1 MNKTWIKEH
10 WLEILLCV
18 GIVIQIGALAVFNL
32 TRLPYESNYD
42 SSCAYAQIVEMWR
55 QKRIL
60 LKDWAYQTT
69 LGIDSPV
76 LLGALFYGI
85 TKNAFTAF
93 GLANIVTV
101 IVYACLFYDIL
112 KQADVK
118 KNMRLLAVLF
128 LLTPYST
135 GQLGYMPMLFTSAG
149 SYAYKLLVPLLLID
163 ILVRM
168 HKGQEIKKYW
178 YLILFATFFVFDTAV
193 SSGEYI
199 VTVIVYACLFYDIL
213 KQADVKKNMRLLAV
227 LFLLT
232 PYSTGQLGYMPMLF
246 TSAGSYAY
254 KLLVPLLL
262 IDILVRMHKGQEIKK
277 YWYLIL
283 FATFFVF
290 DTAVSSGEY
299 ILLCAVLPLIGYEIL
314 HVLIGN
320 DIKQIF
326 NKRLGFLI
334 LESAIYVVGIKVGRR
349 TGIIESVGSQMML
362 TKAKHFP
369 SVIAKCLTG
378 IFQLFGGI
386 PDYEDIPV
394 TQTYGMMYLFRFF
407 LAAVI
412 LASWIYLLKHLKE
425 NEKYKE
431 LVGMITCIFAVNLI
445 VLIFANVNYATKT
458 FEYRYHLISM
468 IPMILLTS
476 IAASD
481 LWEKRKL
488 LEQTIVLVTI
498 VLLLF
503 VNVYDYKNYMRDC
516 YNYQGDMQGIT
527 LTAEQEGVHLI
538 ITIGS
543 ESISMGRCMRNVNP
557 NVEIST
563 WGGYNHGVGWGA
575 STYYFDNAHL
585 KTPYMVLMTQ
595 KEYELMPKQIAKQL
609 EEVQVFGIFRLYRVK
624 ENVLDGD
631 NTLPQSGTNRDFCYS
646 SGYEY
651 WGKMES
657 DGNVLS
663 SGKKE
668 TVLRS
673 NKKKIEKDATYD
685 IVVHYEV
692 IQAKEDSAATFR
704 VRNAQ
709 DEIIAEQE
717 MPKDATKITIKD
729 VSVITGM
736 EWVRYRINAEK
747 GSKIRIRSIETIAQ

>member
-168 HKGQEIKKYW
+168 HKGQK
-178 YLILFATFFVFDTAV
+178 
-193 SSGEYI
+193 
-199 VTVIVYACLFYDIL
+199 
-213 KQADVKKNMRLLAV
+213 
-227 LFLLT
+227 
-232 PYSTGQLGYMPMLF
+232 
-246 TSAGSYAY
+246 
-254 KLLVPLLL
+254 
-262 IDILVRMHKGQEIKK
+262 IKK

-326 NKRLGFLI
+326 SKRLGFLI

-425 NEKYKE
+425 NAKYKE

-609 EEVQVFGIFRLYRVK
+609 EEVQVFGIFQLYRVK

-631 NTLPQSGTNRDFCYS
+631 NKLPQSGTNRDFCYS

-673 NKKKIEKDATYD
+673 NKKKIEKDAAYD

-692 IQAKEDSAATFR
+692 LKSKEDSAATFR

>member
-199 VTVIVYACLFYDIL
+199 
-213 KQADVKKNMRLLAV
+213 
-227 LFLLT
+227 
-232 PYSTGQLGYMPMLF
+232 
-246 TSAGSYAY
+246 
-254 KLLVPLLL
+254 
-262 IDILVRMHKGQEIKK
+262 
-277 YWYLIL
+277 
-283 FATFFVF
+283 
-290 DTAVSSGEY
+290 
-299 ILLCAVLPLIGYEIL
+299 LLCAVLPLVGYEIL

-445 VLIFANVNYATKT
+445 VLIFANFNYATKT

-609 EEVQVFGIFRLYRVK
+609 EEVQTFGLFQLYRVK

-673 NKKKIEKDATYD
+673 NKKKIKRDATYD
-685 IVVHYEV
+685 MIVHYEV
-692 IQAKEDSAATFR
+692 IQAKEDSAAVFR

-717 MPKDATKITIKD
+717 MPKDATEIRIRD
-729 VSVITGM
+729 VSVTQSM
-736 EWVRYRINAEK
+736 EWIRYRINAQK
-747 GSKIRIRSIETIAQ
+747 GSKIRIKSIETVAQ

>member
-101 IVYACLFYDIL
+101 IVYAF
-112 KQADVK
+112 
-118 KNMRLLAVLF
+118 
-128 LLTPYST
+128 
-135 GQLGYMPMLFTSAG
+135 
-149 SYAYKLLVPLLLID
+149 
-163 ILVRM
+163 
-168 HKGQEIKKYW
+168 
-178 YLILFATFFVFDTAV
+178 
-193 SSGEYI
+193 
-199 VTVIVYACLFYDIL
+199 LFYDIL

-445 VLIFANVNYATKT
+445 VLIFANVNYATET
-458 FEYRYHLISM
+458 FEFRYHLISM

-516 YNYQGDMQGIT
+516 YNDQGDMQGIT

-609 EEVQVFGIFRLYRVK
+609 EEVQVFGIFQLYRVK

-673 NKKKIEKDATYD
+673 NKKKIEKDAAYD

-692 IQAKEDSAATFR
+692 LKSKEDSAATFR
-704 VRNAQ
+704 VRNSQ

-717 MPKDATKITIKD
+717 MPKDATEITIKD

>member
-93 GLANIVTV
+93 GLAN
-101 IVYACLFYDIL
+101 
-112 KQADVK
+112 
-118 KNMRLLAVLF
+118 
-128 LLTPYST
+128 
-135 GQLGYMPMLFTSAG
+135 
-149 SYAYKLLVPLLLID
+149 
-163 ILVRM
+163 
-168 HKGQEIKKYW
+168 
-178 YLILFATFFVFDTAV
+178 
-193 SSGEYI
+193 I

-717 MPKDATKITIKD
+717 MPKDATEITIKD

>member
-76 LLGALFYGI
+76 LLGALFYGT

-101 IVYACLFYDIL
+101 IIYV
-112 KQADVK
+112 
-118 KNMRLLAVLF
+118 
-128 LLTPYST
+128 
-135 GQLGYMPMLFTSAG
+135 G
-149 SYAYKLLVPLLLID
+149 
-163 ILVRM
+163 
-168 HKGQEIKKYW
+168 
-178 YLILFATFFVFDTAV
+178 
-193 SSGEYI
+193 
-199 VTVIVYACLFYDIL
+199 LFYDIL

-299 ILLCAVLPLIGYEIL
+299 ILLCAVLPLVGYEIL

-609 EEVQVFGIFRLYRVK
+609 EEVQTFGFFQLYRVK

-717 MPKDATKITIKD
+717 MPKDATEIRIRD
-729 VSVITGM
+729 VSVTQSM
-736 EWVRYRINAEK
+736 EWIRYRINAQK
-747 GSKIRIRSIETIAQ
+747 GSKIRIKSIETVAQ

>member
-76 LLGALFYGI
+76 LLGVLFYGI

-101 IVYACLFYDIL
+101 IVYAF
-112 KQADVK
+112 
-118 KNMRLLAVLF
+118 
-128 LLTPYST
+128 
-135 GQLGYMPMLFTSAG
+135 
-149 SYAYKLLVPLLLID
+149 
-163 ILVRM
+163 
-168 HKGQEIKKYW
+168 
-178 YLILFATFFVFDTAV
+178 
-193 SSGEYI
+193 
-199 VTVIVYACLFYDIL
+199 LFYDIL

-407 LAAVI
+407 LATVI

-673 NKKKIEKDATYD
+673 NKKKIEKDAAYD

-692 IQAKEDSAATFR
+692 LKSKEDSAATFR

-717 MPKDATKITIKD
+717 MPSDATKITIKD

>member
-101 IVYACLFYDIL
+101 IIYVGLFYDIL
-112 KQADVK
+112 KQADVA

-168 HKGQEIKKYW
+168 HKGQGI
-178 YLILFATFFVFDTAV
+178 
-193 SSGEYI
+193 
-199 VTVIVYACLFYDIL
+199 
-213 KQADVKKNMRLLAV
+213 R
-227 LFLLT
+227 
-232 PYSTGQLGYMPMLF
+232 
-246 TSAGSYAY
+246 
-254 KLLVPLLL
+254 
-262 IDILVRMHKGQEIKK
+262 K

-394 TQTYGMMYLFRFF
+394 TQTYGLMYLFRFF

-673 NKKKIEKDATYD
+673 NKKKIKRDATYD
-685 IVVHYEV
+685 MIVHYEV
-692 IQAKEDSAATFR
+692 IQAKEDSAAVFR

-717 MPKDATKITIKD
+717 MPKDATEIRIRD
-729 VSVITGM
+729 VSVTQSM
-736 EWVRYRINAEK
+736 EWIRYRINAQK
-747 GSKIRIRSIETIAQ
+747 GSKIRIKSIETVAQ

>member
-10 WLEILLCV
+10 WLELLLGV
-18 GIVIQIGALAVFNL
+18 GIAVQIGMLVVFNL

-42 SSCAYAQIVEMWR
+42 SSCAYAQIVEMWK
-55 QKRIL
+55 QKSLI
-60 LKDWAYQTT
+60 LKDWSYQTT

-76 LLGALFYGI
+76 LLGTLFYGI

-101 IVYACLFYDIL
+101 LVYVFLFYDIL
-112 KQADVK
+112 KQTNVER
-118 KNMRLLAVLF
+118 NMRLVAILF

-163 ILVRM
+163 ILIRM
-168 HKGQEIKKYW
+168 HKGQGLKKYW
-178 YLILFATFFVFDTAV
+178 YLILAATFFV
-193 SSGEYI
+193 
-199 VTVIVYACLFYDIL
+199 L
-213 KQADVKKNMRLLAV
+213 
-227 LFLLT
+227 
-232 PYSTGQLGYMPMLF
+232 
-246 TSAGSYAY
+246 
-254 KLLVPLLL
+254 
-262 IDILVRMHKGQEIKK
+262 
-277 YWYLIL
+277 
-283 FATFFVF
+283 

-320 DIKQIF
+320 DFKQIF
-326 NKRLGFLI
+326 NKRMGLLI
-334 LESAIYVVGIKVGRR
+334 IESCIYVVGIKIGRH
-349 TGIIESVGSQMML
+349 TGVVESVGSQMLL
-362 TKAKHFP
+362 TKAKDFP
-369 SVIAKCLTG
+369 GGIAKCLTG

-407 LAAVI
+407 LATVI
-412 LASWIYLLKHLKE
+412 LASWIYLLVHLKE

-445 VLIFANVNYATKT
+445 VLIFANVNYASKT

-468 IPMILLTS
+468 VPMILLTA

-481 LWEKRKL
+481 LWQKRKL
-488 LEQTIVLVTI
+488 LEQTIVVAAI
-498 VLLLF
+498 AILLW

-516 YNYQGDMQGIT
+516 YNYQGDMQAIT
-527 LTAEQEGVHLI
+527 SLAEQENIPLI
-538 ITIGS
+538 ITVGS
-543 ESISMGRCMRNVNP
+543 ESVQMGRCMRNVNP

-563 WGGYNHGVGWGA
+563 WDRYNHGVGWGT
-575 STYYFDNAHL
+575 STYYFDNTRL
-585 KTPYMVLMTQ
+585 KSPFMLLMTQ
-595 KEYELMPKQIAKQL
+595 KEYESLPKYIAKKL
-609 EEVQVFGIFRLYRVK
+609 EEVQGFGQFWLYRMN

-631 NTLPQSGTNRDFCYS
+631 NTLPKSGTNRDFCYS
-646 SGYEY
+646 SGY
-651 WGKMES
+651 
-657 DGNVLS
+657 NVLGKIES
-663 SGKKE
+663 NGNLLTSGKKE

-673 NKKKIEKDATYD
+673 NKKKVKNDAVYD

-692 IQAKEDSAATFR
+692 VQATEDSAALFR

-709 DEIIAEQE
+709 DEVIAEQE
-717 MPKDATKITIKD
+717 MPKDATEIRVKN
-729 VSVITGM
+729 VSVTQSM
-736 EWVRYRINAEK
+736 EWIRYRVNAQK
-747 GSKIRIRSIETIAQ
+747 GSKLRIKSIETVVQ

>member
-128 LLTPYST
+128 LLTPY
-135 GQLGYMPMLFTSAG
+135 
-149 SYAYKLLVPLLLID
+149 
-163 ILVRM
+163 R
-168 HKGQEIKKYW
+168 
-178 YLILFATFFVFDTAV
+178 
-193 SSGEYI
+193 
-199 VTVIVYACLFYDIL
+199 
-213 KQADVKKNMRLLAV
+213 
-227 LFLLT
+227 
-232 PYSTGQLGYMPMLF
+232 TGQLGYMPMLF

>member
-101 IVYACLFYDIL
+101 IVYAF
-112 KQADVK
+112 
-118 KNMRLLAVLF
+118 
-128 LLTPYST
+128 
-135 GQLGYMPMLFTSAG
+135 
-149 SYAYKLLVPLLLID
+149 
-163 ILVRM
+163 
-168 HKGQEIKKYW
+168 
-178 YLILFATFFVFDTAV
+178 
-193 SSGEYI
+193 
-199 VTVIVYACLFYDIL
+199 LFYDIL

-624 ENVLDGD
+624 EYVLDGD

>member
-101 IVYACLFYDIL
+101 IVYAF
-112 KQADVK
+112 
-118 KNMRLLAVLF
+118 
-128 LLTPYST
+128 
-135 GQLGYMPMLFTSAG
+135 
-149 SYAYKLLVPLLLID
+149 
-163 ILVRM
+163 
-168 HKGQEIKKYW
+168 
-178 YLILFATFFVFDTAV
+178 
-193 SSGEYI
+193 
-199 VTVIVYACLFYDIL
+199 LFYDIL

-631 NTLPQSGTNRDFCYS
+631 NTLPQFGTNRDFCYS

>member
-93 GLANIVTV
+93 GLAN
-101 IVYACLFYDIL
+101 
-112 KQADVK
+112 
-118 KNMRLLAVLF
+118 
-128 LLTPYST
+128 
-135 GQLGYMPMLFTSAG
+135 
-149 SYAYKLLVPLLLID
+149 
-163 ILVRM
+163 
-168 HKGQEIKKYW
+168 
-178 YLILFATFFVFDTAV
+178 
-193 SSGEYI
+193 I

-445 VLIFANVNYATKT
+445 VLIFANVNYATET
-458 FEYRYHLISM
+458 FEFRYHLISM

-673 NKKKIEKDATYD
+673 NKKKIKRDATYD
-685 IVVHYEV
+685 MIVHYEV
-692 IQAKEDSAATFR
+692 IQTKEDSAAVFR

-717 MPKDATKITIKD
+717 MPKDATEIRIRD
-729 VSVITGM
+729 VSVTQSM
-736 EWVRYRINAEK
+736 EWIRYRINAQK

>member
-1 MNKTWIKEH
+1 MNMTWIKEH

-76 LLGALFYGI
+76 LLGVLFYGI

-101 IVYACLFYDIL
+101 IVYAFLFYDIL
-112 KQADVK
+112 KQADVA

-168 HKGQEIKKYW
+168 HKGQK
-178 YLILFATFFVFDTAV
+178 
-193 SSGEYI
+193 
-199 VTVIVYACLFYDIL
+199 
-213 KQADVKKNMRLLAV
+213 
-227 LFLLT
+227 
-232 PYSTGQLGYMPMLF
+232 
-246 TSAGSYAY
+246 
-254 KLLVPLLL
+254 
-262 IDILVRMHKGQEIKK
+262 IKK

-412 LASWIYLLKHLKE
+412 LASWIYLLKHLNE

-445 VLIFANVNYATKT
+445 VLIFANVNYATET
-458 FEYRYHLISM
+458 FEFRYHLISM

-503 VNVYDYKNYMRDC
+503 VNVYDYKNYMKDC

-527 LTAEQEGVHLI
+527 FTAEQEGVHLI

-609 EEVQVFGIFRLYRVK
+609 EEVQVFGIFQLYRVK

-673 NKKKIEKDATYD
+673 NKKKIEKDAAYD

-692 IQAKEDSAATFR
+692 LKSKEDSAATFR

-717 MPKDATKITIKD
+717 MPKDATEITIKD

>member
-76 LLGALFYGI
+76 LLGVLFYGI

-101 IVYACLFYDIL
+101 IVYAF
-112 KQADVK
+112 
-118 KNMRLLAVLF
+118 
-128 LLTPYST
+128 
-135 GQLGYMPMLFTSAG
+135 
-149 SYAYKLLVPLLLID
+149 
-163 ILVRM
+163 
-168 HKGQEIKKYW
+168 
-178 YLILFATFFVFDTAV
+178 
-193 SSGEYI
+193 
-199 VTVIVYACLFYDIL
+199 LFYDIL

-445 VLIFANVNYATKT
+445 VLIFANVNYATET
-458 FEYRYHLISM
+458 FEFRYHLISM

-516 YNYQGDMQGIT
+516 YNDQGDMQGIT

-609 EEVQVFGIFRLYRVK
+609 EEVQVFGIFQLYRVK

-673 NKKKIEKDATYD
+673 NKKKIEKDAAYD

-692 IQAKEDSAATFR
+692 LKSTEDSAATFR

-717 MPKDATKITIKD
+717 MPKDATEITIKD

>member
-18 GIVIQIGALAVFNL
+18 GIVIQIGVLAVFNL

-101 IVYACLFYDIL
+101 IVYAF
-112 KQADVK
+112 
-118 KNMRLLAVLF
+118 
-128 LLTPYST
+128 
-135 GQLGYMPMLFTSAG
+135 
-149 SYAYKLLVPLLLID
+149 
-163 ILVRM
+163 
-168 HKGQEIKKYW
+168 
-178 YLILFATFFVFDTAV
+178 
-193 SSGEYI
+193 
-199 VTVIVYACLFYDIL
+199 LFYDIL

-673 NKKKIEKDATYD
+673 NKKKIKRDATYD
-685 IVVHYEV
+685 MIVHYEV
-692 IQAKEDSAATFR
+692 IQAKEDNAAVFR
-704 VRNAQ
+704 IRNAQ

-717 MPKDATKITIKD
+717 MPSDATEIRIRD
-729 VSVITGM
+729 VSVTQSM
-736 EWVRYRINAEK
+736 EWIRYRINAQK
-747 GSKIRIRSIETIAQ
+747 GSKIRIKSIETVAQ

>member
-93 GLANIVTV
+93 GLAN
-101 IVYACLFYDIL
+101 
-112 KQADVK
+112 
-118 KNMRLLAVLF
+118 
-128 LLTPYST
+128 
-135 GQLGYMPMLFTSAG
+135 
-149 SYAYKLLVPLLLID
+149 
-163 ILVRM
+163 
-168 HKGQEIKKYW
+168 
-178 YLILFATFFVFDTAV
+178 
-193 SSGEYI
+193 I

-673 NKKKIEKDATYD
+673 NKKKIEKDAAYD

-692 IQAKEDSAATFR
+692 LKSKEDSAATFR

-717 MPKDATKITIKD
+717 MPKDATEITIKD

>member
-1 MNKTWIKEH
+1 MMNKTWIKEH

-101 IVYACLFYDIL
+101 IVYAF
-112 KQADVK
+112 
-118 KNMRLLAVLF
+118 
-128 LLTPYST
+128 
-135 GQLGYMPMLFTSAG
+135 
-149 SYAYKLLVPLLLID
+149 
-163 ILVRM
+163 
-168 HKGQEIKKYW
+168 
-178 YLILFATFFVFDTAV
+178 
-193 SSGEYI
+193 
-199 VTVIVYACLFYDIL
+199 LFYDIL

-445 VLIFANVNYATKT
+445 VLIFANVNYATET
-458 FEYRYHLISM
+458 FEFRYHLISM

-516 YNYQGDMQGIT
+516 YNDQGDMQGIT

-609 EEVQVFGIFRLYRVK
+609 EEVQVFGIFQLYRVK

-673 NKKKIEKDATYD
+673 NKKKIEKDAAYD

-692 IQAKEDSAATFR
+692 LKSKEDSAATFR

-717 MPKDATKITIKD
+717 MPKDATEITIKD

>member
-101 IVYACLFYDIL
+101 IVYAFLFYDIL

-178 YLILFATFFVFDTAV
+178 YLILFATFFVFD
-193 SSGEYI
+193 I
-199 VTVIVYACLFYDIL
+199 
-213 KQADVKKNMRLLAV
+213 
-227 LFLLT
+227 
-232 PYSTGQLGYMPMLF
+232 
-246 TSAGSYAY
+246 
-254 KLLVPLLL
+254 
-262 IDILVRMHKGQEIKK
+262 
-277 YWYLIL
+277 
-283 FATFFVF
+283 
-290 DTAVSSGEY
+290 AVSSGEY

-673 NKKKIEKDATYD
+673 NKKKIKRDATYD
-685 IVVHYEV
+685 MIVHYEV
-692 IQAKEDSAATFR
+692 IQAKEDNAAVFR
-704 VRNAQ
+704 IRNAQ

-717 MPKDATKITIKD
+717 MPKDATEIRIRD
-729 VSVITGM
+729 VSVTQSM
-736 EWVRYRINAEK
+736 EWIRYRINSQK
-747 GSKIRIRSIETIAQ
+747 GSKIRIKSIETVAQ

>member
-76 LLGALFYGI
+76 LLGVLFYGI

-101 IVYACLFYDIL
+101 IVYAF
-112 KQADVK
+112 
-118 KNMRLLAVLF
+118 
-128 LLTPYST
+128 
-135 GQLGYMPMLFTSAG
+135 
-149 SYAYKLLVPLLLID
+149 
-163 ILVRM
+163 
-168 HKGQEIKKYW
+168 
-178 YLILFATFFVFDTAV
+178 
-193 SSGEYI
+193 
-199 VTVIVYACLFYDIL
+199 LFYDIL

-394 TQTYGMMYLFRFF
+394 IQTYGMMYLFRFF

-543 ESISMGRCMRNVNP
+543 ESISMGRCTRNVNP

-673 NKKKIEKDATYD
+673 NKKKIEKDAAYD

-692 IQAKEDSAATFR
+692 LKSKEDSAATFR

-717 MPKDATKITIKD
+717 MPSDATKITIKD

>member
-18 GIVIQIGALAVFNL
+18 GVLIQIVALAVFNL

-42 SSCAYAQIVEMWR
+42 SSCAYAQIVEMWK
-55 QKRIL
+55 QKSLL
-60 LKDWAYQTT
+60 LKDWSYQTT

-76 LLGALFYGI
+76 ILGALFYGV

-93 GLANIVTV
+93 GLAN
-101 IVYACLFYDIL
+101 
-112 KQADVK
+112 
-118 KNMRLLAVLF
+118 
-128 LLTPYST
+128 
-135 GQLGYMPMLFTSAG
+135 
-149 SYAYKLLVPLLLID
+149 
-163 ILVRM
+163 
-168 HKGQEIKKYW
+168 
-178 YLILFATFFVFDTAV
+178 
-193 SSGEYI
+193 I

-673 NKKKIEKDATYD
+673 NKKKIKRDATYD
-685 IVVHYEV
+685 MIVHYEV
-692 IQAKEDSAATFR
+692 IQAKEDSAAVFR

-717 MPKDATKITIKD
+717 MPKDATEIRIRD
-729 VSVITGM
+729 VSVTQSM
-736 EWVRYRINAEK
+736 EWIRYRINAQK
-747 GSKIRIRSIETIAQ
+747 GSKIRIKSIETVAQ

>member
-76 LLGALFYGI
+76 LLGVLFYGI

-101 IVYACLFYDIL
+101 IVYAFLFYDIL

-178 YLILFATFFVFDTAV
+178 YLILFATFV
-193 SSGEYI
+193 
-199 VTVIVYACLFYDIL
+199 
-213 KQADVKKNMRLLAV
+213 
-227 LFLLT
+227 
-232 PYSTGQLGYMPMLF
+232 
-246 TSAGSYAY
+246 
-254 KLLVPLLL
+254 
-262 IDILVRMHKGQEIKK
+262 
-277 YWYLIL
+277 
-283 FATFFVF
+283 VF

-673 NKKKIEKDATYD
+673 NKKKIEKDAAYD

-692 IQAKEDSAATFR
+692 LKSKEDSAATFR

-717 MPKDATKITIKD
+717 MPSDATKITIKD

>member
-42 SSCAYAQIVEMWR
+42 SSCAYAQIVEMWK
-55 QKRIL
+55 QKSLL
-60 LKDWAYQTT
+60 LKDWSYQTT

-76 LLGALFYGI
+76 ILGALFYGV

-101 IVYACLFYDIL
+101 IIYVGLFYDIL
-112 KQADVK
+112 KQAGV
-118 KNMRLLAVLF
+118 A
-128 LLTPYST
+128 
-135 GQLGYMPMLFTSAG
+135 
-149 SYAYKLLVPLLLID
+149 
-163 ILVRM
+163 
-168 HKGQEIKKYW
+168 
-178 YLILFATFFVFDTAV
+178 
-193 SSGEYI
+193 
-199 VTVIVYACLFYDIL
+199 
-213 KQADVKKNMRLLAV
+213 KNMRLLAV

>member
-10 WLEILLCV
+10 WLEILLGV

-101 IVYACLFYDIL
+101 IVYVFLFYDIL
-112 KQADVK
+112 KQADVA

-178 YLILFATFFVFDTAV
+178 YLV
-193 SSGEYI
+193 
-199 VTVIVYACLFYDIL
+199 
-213 KQADVKKNMRLLAV
+213 
-227 LFLLT
+227 
-232 PYSTGQLGYMPMLF
+232 
-246 TSAGSYAY
+246 
-254 KLLVPLLL
+254 
-262 IDILVRMHKGQEIKK
+262 
-277 YWYLIL
+277 L

-299 ILLCAVLPLIGYEIL
+299 ILLCAILPLIGYEIL

-326 NKRLGFLI
+326 NKRFGFLI

-595 KEYELMPKQIAKQL
+595 KEYELMPKQIANQL
-609 EEVQVFGIFRLYRVK
+609 EEVQVFGLFRLYRVK

-673 NKKKIEKDATYD
+673 NKKKIKRDATYD

-692 IQAKEDSAATFR
+692 LKSKEDSAATFR

-709 DEIIAEQE
+709 DEVIAEQE
-717 MPKDATKITIKD
+717 MSKDATEIRIKD
-729 VSVITGM
+729 VSVTTDM
-736 EWVRYRINAEK
+736 EWIRYRVNAEK

>member
-168 HKGQEIKKYW
+168 HKGQK
-178 YLILFATFFVFDTAV
+178 
-193 SSGEYI
+193 
-199 VTVIVYACLFYDIL
+199 
-213 KQADVKKNMRLLAV
+213 
-227 LFLLT
+227 
-232 PYSTGQLGYMPMLF
+232 
-246 TSAGSYAY
+246 
-254 KLLVPLLL
+254 
-262 IDILVRMHKGQEIKK
+262 IKK

-326 NKRLGFLI
+326 SKRLGFLI

-425 NEKYKE
+425 NAKYKE

-609 EEVQVFGIFRLYRVK
+609 EEVQVFGIFQLYRVK

-673 NKKKIEKDATYD
+673 NKKKIEKDAAYD

-692 IQAKEDSAATFR
+692 LKSKEDSAATFR

>member
-101 IVYACLFYDIL
+101 IVYAFLFYDIL

-168 HKGQEIKKYW
+168 HKGQK
-178 YLILFATFFVFDTAV
+178 
-193 SSGEYI
+193 
-199 VTVIVYACLFYDIL
+199 
-213 KQADVKKNMRLLAV
+213 
-227 LFLLT
+227 
-232 PYSTGQLGYMPMLF
+232 
-246 TSAGSYAY
+246 
-254 KLLVPLLL
+254 
-262 IDILVRMHKGQEIKK
+262 IKK

-412 LASWIYLLKHLKE
+412 LASWIYLLKHLNE

-445 VLIFANVNYATKT
+445 VLIFANVNYATET
-458 FEYRYHLISM
+458 FEFRYHLISM

-503 VNVYDYKNYMRDC
+503 VNVYDYKNYMKDC

-527 LTAEQEGVHLI
+527 FTAEQEGVHLI

-609 EEVQVFGIFRLYRVK
+609 EEVQVFGIFQLYRVK

-673 NKKKIEKDATYD
+673 NKKKIEKDAAYD

-692 IQAKEDSAATFR
+692 LKSKEDSAATFR

-717 MPKDATKITIKD
+717 MPKDATEITIKD

>member
-168 HKGQEIKKYW
+168 HKGQK
-178 YLILFATFFVFDTAV
+178 
-193 SSGEYI
+193 
-199 VTVIVYACLFYDIL
+199 
-213 KQADVKKNMRLLAV
+213 
-227 LFLLT
+227 
-232 PYSTGQLGYMPMLF
+232 
-246 TSAGSYAY
+246 
-254 KLLVPLLL
+254 
-262 IDILVRMHKGQEIKK
+262 IKK

-326 NKRLGFLI
+326 SKRLGFLI

-425 NEKYKE
+425 NAKYKE

-609 EEVQVFGIFRLYRVK
+609 EEVQVFGIFQLYRVK

-673 NKKKIEKDATYD
+673 NKKKIEKDAAYD

>member
-101 IVYACLFYDIL
+101 IVYAF
-112 KQADVK
+112 
-118 KNMRLLAVLF
+118 
-128 LLTPYST
+128 
-135 GQLGYMPMLFTSAG
+135 
-149 SYAYKLLVPLLLID
+149 
-163 ILVRM
+163 
-168 HKGQEIKKYW
+168 
-178 YLILFATFFVFDTAV
+178 
-193 SSGEYI
+193 
-199 VTVIVYACLFYDIL
+199 LFYDIL

-609 EEVQVFGIFRLYRVK
+609 EEVQVFGIFRLYWVK

-673 NKKKIEKDATYD
+673 NKKKIKRDATYD
-685 IVVHYEV
+685 MIVHYEV
-692 IQAKEDSAATFR
+692 IQAKEDNAAVFR
-704 VRNAQ
+704 IRNAQ

-717 MPKDATKITIKD
+717 MPKDATEIRIRD
-729 VSVITGM
+729 VSVTQSM
-736 EWVRYRINAEK
+736 EWIRYRINSQK
-747 GSKIRIRSIETIAQ
+747 GSKIRIKSIETVAQ

>member
-101 IVYACLFYDIL
+101 IVYAF
-112 KQADVK
+112 
-118 KNMRLLAVLF
+118 
-128 LLTPYST
+128 
-135 GQLGYMPMLFTSAG
+135 
-149 SYAYKLLVPLLLID
+149 
-163 ILVRM
+163 
-168 HKGQEIKKYW
+168 
-178 YLILFATFFVFDTAV
+178 
-193 SSGEYI
+193 
-199 VTVIVYACLFYDIL
+199 LFYDIL

-609 EEVQVFGIFRLYRVK
+609 EEVQVFGIFQLYRVK

>member
-76 LLGALFYGI
+76 LLGVLFYGI

-101 IVYACLFYDIL
+101 IVYAFLFYDIL

-199 VTVIVYACLFYDIL
+199 
-213 KQADVKKNMRLLAV
+213 
-227 LFLLT
+227 
-232 PYSTGQLGYMPMLF
+232 P
-246 TSAGSYAY
+246 
-254 KLLVPLLL
+254 
-262 IDILVRMHKGQEIKK
+262 
-277 YWYLIL
+277 
-283 FATFFVF
+283 
-290 DTAVSSGEY
+290 
-299 ILLCAVLPLIGYEIL
+299 LCAVLPLIGYEIL

-673 NKKKIEKDATYD
+673 NKKKIEKDAAYD

-692 IQAKEDSAATFR
+692 LKSKEDSAATFR

-717 MPKDATKITIKD
+717 MPSDATKITIKD

>member
-1 MNKTWIKEH
+1 MNKTWIKED

-101 IVYACLFYDIL
+101 IVYAF
-112 KQADVK
+112 
-118 KNMRLLAVLF
+118 
-128 LLTPYST
+128 
-135 GQLGYMPMLFTSAG
+135 
-149 SYAYKLLVPLLLID
+149 
-163 ILVRM
+163 
-168 HKGQEIKKYW
+168 
-178 YLILFATFFVFDTAV
+178 
-193 SSGEYI
+193 
-199 VTVIVYACLFYDIL
+199 LFYDIL

-445 VLIFANVNYATKT
+445 VLIFANVNYATET
-458 FEYRYHLISM
+458 FEFRYHLISM

-516 YNYQGDMQGIT
+516 YNDQGDMQGIT

-609 EEVQVFGIFRLYRVK
+609 EEVQVFGIFQLYRVK

-673 NKKKIEKDATYD
+673 NKKKIEKDAAYD

-692 IQAKEDSAATFR
+692 LKSKEDSAATFR

-717 MPKDATKITIKD
+717 MPKDATEITIKD

>member
-76 LLGALFYGI
+76 LLGVLFYGI

-101 IVYACLFYDIL
+101 IVYAFLFYDIL

-178 YLILFATFFVFDTAV
+178 YLILV
-193 SSGEYI
+193 
-199 VTVIVYACLFYDIL
+199 
-213 KQADVKKNMRLLAV
+213 
-227 LFLLT
+227 
-232 PYSTGQLGYMPMLF
+232 
-246 TSAGSYAY
+246 
-254 KLLVPLLL
+254 
-262 IDILVRMHKGQEIKK
+262 
-277 YWYLIL
+277 
-283 FATFFVF
+283 ATFFVF

-609 EEVQVFGIFRLYRVK
+609 EEVQVFGIFQLYRVK

-673 NKKKIEKDATYD
+673 NKKKIEKDAAYD

-692 IQAKEDSAATFR
+692 LKSKEDSAATFR

-717 MPKDATKITIKD
+717 MPSDATKITIKD

>member
-112 KQADVK
+112 KQADV
-118 KNMRLLAVLF
+118 A
-128 LLTPYST
+128 
-135 GQLGYMPMLFTSAG
+135 
-149 SYAYKLLVPLLLID
+149 
-163 ILVRM
+163 
-168 HKGQEIKKYW
+168 
-178 YLILFATFFVFDTAV
+178 
-193 SSGEYI
+193 
-199 VTVIVYACLFYDIL
+199 
-213 KQADVKKNMRLLAV
+213 KNMRLLAV

-595 KEYELMPKQIAKQL
+595 EEYELMPKQIAKQL

-651 WGKMES
+651 WGKMKS
-657 DGNVLS
+657 DGTVLS

-673 NKKKIEKDATYD
+673 NKKKIKRDATYD
-685 IVVHYEV
+685 MIVHYEV
-692 IQAKEDSAATFR
+692 IQAKEDSAAVFR

-717 MPKDATKITIKD
+717 MPSDATKIRIKD

>member
-112 KQADVK
+112 KQADVA

-178 YLILFATFFVFDTAV
+178 YLILFASFFVFDTA
-193 SSGEYI
+193 
-199 VTVIVYACLFYDIL
+199 F
-213 KQADVKKNMRLLAV
+213 
-227 LFLLT
+227 
-232 PYSTGQLGYMPMLF
+232 
-246 TSAGSYAY
+246 
-254 KLLVPLLL
+254 
-262 IDILVRMHKGQEIKK
+262 
-277 YWYLIL
+277 
-283 FATFFVF
+283 
-290 DTAVSSGEY
+290 SSGEY
-299 ILLCAVLPLIGYEIL
+299 ILLCAILPLIGYEIL

-445 VLIFANVNYATKT
+445 VLIFANVNYATET
-458 FEYRYHLISM
+458 FEFRYHLISM

-488 LEQTIVLVTI
+488 LEQTVVLVTI

-516 YNYQGDMQGIT
+516 YNNQGDMQGIT

-673 NKKKIEKDATYD
+673 NKKKIEKDAAYD

-692 IQAKEDSAATFR
+692 LKSKEDSAATFR
-704 VRNAQ
+704 VRNAH

-729 VSVITGM
+729 VSVTTGM

-747 GSKIRIRSIETIAQ
+747 GSKIRIRSIETLAQ

>member
-101 IVYACLFYDIL
+101 IVYAFLFYDIL
-112 KQADVK
+112 KQADVA

-168 HKGQEIKKYW
+168 HKGQGI
-178 YLILFATFFVFDTAV
+178 
-193 SSGEYI
+193 
-199 VTVIVYACLFYDIL
+199 
-213 KQADVKKNMRLLAV
+213 R
-227 LFLLT
+227 
-232 PYSTGQLGYMPMLF
+232 
-246 TSAGSYAY
+246 
-254 KLLVPLLL
+254 
-262 IDILVRMHKGQEIKK
+262 K

-445 VLIFANVNYATKT
+445 VLIFANVNYATET
-458 FEYRYHLISM
+458 FEFRYHLISM

-516 YNYQGDMQGIT
+516 YNDQGDMQGIT

-609 EEVQVFGIFRLYRVK
+609 EEVQVFGIFQLYRVK

-673 NKKKIEKDATYD
+673 NKKKIEKDAAYD

-692 IQAKEDSAATFR
+692 LKSKEDSAATFR

-747 GSKIRIRSIETIAQ
+747 GSKIRIRSIETITQ

>member
-101 IVYACLFYDIL
+101 IVYVFLFYDIL
-112 KQADVK
+112 KQADVA
-118 KNMRLLAVLF
+118 KNLRLLAVLF

-178 YLILFATFFVFDTAV
+178 YLV
-193 SSGEYI
+193 
-199 VTVIVYACLFYDIL
+199 
-213 KQADVKKNMRLLAV
+213 
-227 LFLLT
+227 
-232 PYSTGQLGYMPMLF
+232 
-246 TSAGSYAY
+246 
-254 KLLVPLLL
+254 
-262 IDILVRMHKGQEIKK
+262 
-277 YWYLIL
+277 L

-299 ILLCAVLPLIGYEIL
+299 ILLCAILPLIGYEIL

-326 NKRLGFLI
+326 NKRFGFLI

-488 LEQTIVLVTI
+488 LEQTVVLATI
-498 VLLLF
+498 ALLLF
-503 VNVYDYKNYMRDC
+503 VNVYGYKNYMKDC
-516 YNYQGDMQGIT
+516 YNYQGDMQAIT
-527 LTAEQEGVHLI
+527 LTAEQEGAHLI

-609 EEVQVFGIFRLYRVK
+609 EEVQVFGIFRIYRVK

-673 NKKKIEKDATYD
+673 NKKKIEKDAAYD

-692 IQAKEDSAATFR
+692 LKSKEDSAATFR

>member
-101 IVYACLFYDIL
+101 IVYAF
-112 KQADVK
+112 
-118 KNMRLLAVLF
+118 
-128 LLTPYST
+128 
-135 GQLGYMPMLFTSAG
+135 
-149 SYAYKLLVPLLLID
+149 
-163 ILVRM
+163 
-168 HKGQEIKKYW
+168 
-178 YLILFATFFVFDTAV
+178 
-193 SSGEYI
+193 
-199 VTVIVYACLFYDIL
+199 LFYDIL

-673 NKKKIEKDATYD
+673 NKKKIKRDATYD
-685 IVVHYEV
+685 MIVHYEV
-692 IQAKEDSAATFR
+692 IQAKEDNVAVFR
-704 VRNAQ
+704 IRNAQ

-717 MPKDATKITIKD
+717 MPKDATEIRIRD
-729 VSVITGM
+729 VSVTQSM
-736 EWVRYRINAEK
+736 EWIRYRINSQK
-747 GSKIRIRSIETIAQ
+747 GSKIRIKSIETVAQ

>member
-76 LLGALFYGI
+76 LLGVLFYGI

-101 IVYACLFYDIL
+101 IVYAFLFYDIL
-112 KQADVK
+112 KQADV
-118 KNMRLLAVLF
+118 A
-128 LLTPYST
+128 
-135 GQLGYMPMLFTSAG
+135 
-149 SYAYKLLVPLLLID
+149 
-163 ILVRM
+163 
-168 HKGQEIKKYW
+168 
-178 YLILFATFFVFDTAV
+178 
-193 SSGEYI
+193 
-199 VTVIVYACLFYDIL
+199 
-213 KQADVKKNMRLLAV
+213 KNMRLLAV

-334 LESAIYVVGIKVGRR
+334 LESAIYVVGIKVGGR

-445 VLIFANVNYATKT
+445 VLIFANVNYATET
-458 FEYRYHLISM
+458 FEFRYHLISM

-673 NKKKIEKDATYD
+673 NKKKIKRDATYD
-685 IVVHYEV
+685 MIVHYEV
-692 IQAKEDSAATFR
+692 IQAKEDSAAVFR

-717 MPKDATKITIKD
+717 MPKDATEIRIRD
-729 VSVITGM
+729 VSVTQSM
-736 EWVRYRINAEK
+736 EWIRYRINAQK
-747 GSKIRIRSIETIAQ
+747 GSKIRIKSIETVAQ

>member
-101 IVYACLFYDIL
+101 IVYAF
-112 KQADVK
+112 
-118 KNMRLLAVLF
+118 
-128 LLTPYST
+128 
-135 GQLGYMPMLFTSAG
+135 
-149 SYAYKLLVPLLLID
+149 
-163 ILVRM
+163 
-168 HKGQEIKKYW
+168 
-178 YLILFATFFVFDTAV
+178 
-193 SSGEYI
+193 
-199 VTVIVYACLFYDIL
+199 LFYDIL

-445 VLIFANVNYATKT
+445 VLIFANVNYATET
-458 FEYRYHLISM
+458 FEFRYHLISM

-516 YNYQGDMQGIT
+516 YNDQGDMQGIT

-609 EEVQVFGIFRLYRVK
+609 EEVQVFGIFQLYRVK

-673 NKKKIEKDATYD
+673 NKKKIEKDAAYD

-692 IQAKEDSAATFR
+692 LKSKEDSAATFR
-704 VRNAQ
+704 VRNAH

-717 MPKDATKITIKD
+717 MPKDATEITIKD

>member
-93 GLANIVTV
+93 GLAN
-101 IVYACLFYDIL
+101 
-112 KQADVK
+112 
-118 KNMRLLAVLF
+118 
-128 LLTPYST
+128 
-135 GQLGYMPMLFTSAG
+135 
-149 SYAYKLLVPLLLID
+149 
-163 ILVRM
+163 
-168 HKGQEIKKYW
+168 
-178 YLILFATFFVFDTAV
+178 
-193 SSGEYI
+193 I

-668 TVLRS
+668 KVLRS